1 MKATNPL
8 PYLEE
13 FNQDY
18 GSNILRAVSDT
29 AQRLK
34 RCQRPVPRSLNYALK
49 AKGYRQKHSKEE
61 NSVYREIPKNKKD
74 RVYIRENEFVNF
86 GKSFKHLVA
95 HFAKEIKPN
104 LSLKANLKR
113 LDYFKNLMSNKPFS
127 YHFHSLLQSLN
138 SGNHGLS
145 IGPTMERR
153 AALALAILKDRNV
166 ISGFE
171 ICGEAGEPVALEKQ
185 AAKTVNYQ
193 SHEEA
198 MSVDI
203 LVQLKSKSNAPF
215 FRYIPLQIKS
225 DTSTGFDE
233 TKRYITFS
241 ASQKQ
246 EMQELL
252 PQLTEDFFTRI
263 NADNF
268 RINFKRRVL
277 KLGLCDRKIVK
288 NSRKDFQKDIVNK
301 LMCYLEHS
309 QESGELL
316 SLKSPYQNLSFTKR
330 VSAMVKAGFLTPVP
344 ASTKRVSAMVKA
356 GFLTPVLAS

>member
-13 FNQDY
+13 FNQGY
-18 GSNILRAVSDT
+18 GSN
-29 AQRLK
+29 
-34 RCQRPVPRSLNYALK
+34 
-49 AKGYRQKHSKEE
+49 
-61 NSVYREIPKNKKD
+61 
-74 RVYIRENEFVNF
+74 
-86 GKSFKHLVA
+86 
-95 HFAKEIKPN
+95 
-104 LSLKANLKR
+104 
-113 LDYFKNLMSNKPFS
+113 
-127 YHFHSLLQSLN
+127 
-138 SGNHGLS
+138 
-145 IGPTMERR
+145 
-153 AALALAILKDRNV
+153 
-166 ISGFE
+166 FE

-185 AAKTVNYQ
+185 AAKIVNYQ

-203 LVQLKSKSNAPF
+203 LVQLKSKSNASF

-246 EMQELL
+246 EIQELL
-252 PQLTEDFFTRI
+252 PQ
-263 NADNF
+263 
-268 RINFKRRVL
+268 
-277 KLGLCDRKIVK
+277 
-288 NSRKDFQKDIVNK
+288 

-330 VSAMVKAGFLTPVP
+330 VSAMVKAGFLTPV
-344 ASTKRVSAMVKA
+344 
-356 GFLTPVLAS
+356 LAP